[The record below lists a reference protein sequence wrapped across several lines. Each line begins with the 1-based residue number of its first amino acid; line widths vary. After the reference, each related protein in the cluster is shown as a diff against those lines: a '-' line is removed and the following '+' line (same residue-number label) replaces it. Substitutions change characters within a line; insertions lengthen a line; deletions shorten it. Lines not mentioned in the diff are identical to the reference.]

1 MERNG
6 SWLCCEEESEG
17 MLMFLEGV
25 KANQKAQIVFFV
37 FSDVASC
44 LLGNFTR
51 CIPVYPNPIAM
62 QMFVGSKWQCNWKS
76 KCRSCWQQKNPKDKS
91 TIINAQIMGTGR
103 LIEFFQISSSSSVF
117 FNMNR
122 PASRERRSFFGGGSL
137 PLFFPQ
143 RSLCWQVMNA

>member
-62 QMFVGSKWQCNWKS
+62 QMFVGSK
-76 KCRSCWQQKNPKDKS
+76 
-91 TIINAQIMGTGR
+91 
-103 LIEFFQISSSSSVF
+103 
-117 FNMNR
+117 
-122 PASRERRSFFGGGSL
+122 
-137 PLFFPQ
+137 
-143 RSLCWQVMNA
+143 